1 MKKQLLFLLLFS
13 LSFVAKPQDYISI
26 KSGKI
31 DYTKN
36 FQLDI
41 SQENN
46 YCFLVFNELPTEP
59 QKEIIE
65 QLGIRFL
72 EYLPRNTFVVNMP
85 QNFNP
90 ILLDPFGVIN
100 LFNVHPD
107 NKLDPKIQ
115 NGVYPDWALKEDRLS
130 IKVLFYR

>member
-1 MKKQLLFLLLFS
+1 MKKQLLFLLFVS
-13 LSFVAKPQDYISI
+13 LSFIVKPQDHISL

-59 QKEIIE
+59 QKEIIK
-65 QLGIRFL
+65 QLGIQFL
-72 EYLPRNTFVVNMP
+72 EYLPRNTFVVN
-85 QNFNP
+85 
-90 ILLDPFGVIN
+90 I
-100 LFNVHPD
+100 
-107 NKLDPKIQ
+107 
-115 NGVYPDWALKEDRLS
+115 
-130 IKVLFYR
+130 